1 MLIGGLL
8 ILVTGC
14 GGGGEAGLDPAQVV
28 PDPVIQE
35 AALRQEYAAHPEFR
49 NQYAL
54 YQVKAHYAY
63 ARGATGEGITLG
75 IVDSGVDPS
84 HPKFKGK
91 LESANIEGYDPDFS
105 TCGHRASDGTC
116 LSTLGHGT
124 FVGGIMAANRRT
136 DPDDGPVN
144 ESAVH
149 GVAFDA
155 KVISVGFPS
164 VDEIIEDIFPENP
177 TPEQILNLP
186 ALIQDIESVLE
197 GQFATAFN
205 RLNSK
210 VMAINASFGLSGNIE
225 DFGAEE
231 MRERFPNAIEA
242 IAQRDTP
249 AGQRTVYVWA
259 AGNAR
264 GEIKPDGSIE
274 SGSSVEIVAGLPVRI
289 PELRGHS
296 LAVVATDQQGA
307 IAEFSNRC
315 GIAKAFCL
323 AAPGVDIIGP
333 VPGFYCPNG
342 TEECYLRLQE
352 SGTSSAAPFV
362 TGGIGLLAQHYRNQ
376 LGNDEIVK
384 RILTTADKTGIY
396 ADSDVYGQG
405 FLDLDAATRPVGEM
419 RMLAGVSLSGPSAP
433 STNSMINLGE
443 AFGDSLVQG
452 LVSEEVA
459 SFDALNA
466 PFFRPLRD
474 HLRPHAAPT
483 LEERLRTLGYD
494 SGGTAWEVAGTMAF
508 RLRLDA
514 VSTSGGI
521 GDEYGSGLRTGNHI
535 SGTSDASYPGSLGSL
550 MLAHP
555 LGGGQLQFGVRSH
568 PGWSF
573 GLYANDGKAEDGN
586 RLIRPGTFTDD
597 SAFTNP
603 FLSFTRNGARIGYA
617 TSIGPGALRIAAF
630 QGTAQYGKRRDTE
643 ASKATGFLTEYQFGS
658 SNGGYL
664 ALQAG
669 WLGEA
674 RGLVGSR
681 ARGAFGAISADTG
694 IVGLSVHHPL
704 NDSWSVL
711 ASAHAGT
718 SDTKMSKPG
727 MMRDP
732 SKLWASSFALGFIGQ
747 DFDLVGGR
755 WAFRLSQPLRIEAG
769 HVKLHWVAGRTPD
782 GQVNIRQ
789 AAVDLEP
796 SGRQLDL
803 ELTWSRPWV
812 GGQVHLAGIVSHDAG
827 HVRGDHEAVL
837 LARYH
842 RAF

>member
-8 ILVTGC
+8 IFMTGC
-14 GGGGEAGLDPAQVV
+14 GGGGEAGPDPAQTV
-28 PDPVIQE
+28 PDPVMQE

-49 NQYAL
+49 NQHAL

-75 IVDSGVDPS
+75 IVDSGVDPG
-84 HPKFKGK
+84 HPKFEGK

-124 FVGGIMAANRRT
+124 FVGGIMVANRHI
-136 DPDDGPVN
+136 GPGDSPAN

-164 VDEIIEDIFPENP
+164 VDETIEDILPENP

-186 ALIQDIESVLE
+186 ALIQGIESVLE

-205 RLNSK
+205 RLNSR
-210 VMAINASFGLSGNIE
+210 VTAVNASFGLSGNIE

-231 MRERFPNAIEA
+231 LRERFPNVIEA
-242 IAQRDTP
+242 ITQRDTP
-249 AGQRTVYVWA
+249 AGQRTAYVWA

-264 GEIKPDGSIE
+264 GEIKLDGSIE
-274 SGSSVEIVAGLPVRI
+274 SGSSVEIVAGLPVYI

-296 LAVVATDQQGA
+296 LAVVATNPQGS

-333 VPGFYCPNG
+333 VPGFYCPDG
-342 TEECYLRLQE
+342 TKECYLKLQE

-376 LGNDEIVK
+376 LGNNEIVK
-384 RILTTADKTGIY
+384 RILATADKTGIY

-405 FLDLDAATRPVGEM
+405 FLDLDAATKPVGEM
-419 RMLAGVSLSGPSAP
+419 RMLSGVSLSGPSAP
-433 STNSMINLGE
+433 STNSMIHLGG

-452 LVSEEVA
+452 LASQEVA

-474 HLRPHAAPT
+474 HLRPHTAPT
-483 LEERLRTLGYD
+483 LEERLRTLGHD
-494 SGGTAWEVAGTMAF
+494 PGDTEVAGTMAF

-521 GDEYGSGLRTGNHI
+521 GDEYGSDLLADNHI
-535 SGTSDASYPGSLGSL
+535 SGTWNASYPGSLGFL

-555 LGGGQLQFGVRSH
+555 LAGGQLQLGVRHH
-568 PGWSF
+568 PGWPF
-573 GLYANDGKAEDGN
+573 ELYADDGN
-586 RLIRPGTFTDD
+586 RLIGPGTFTDD

-617 TSIGPGALRIAAF
+617 TGIGSGALRIAAF
-630 QGTAQYGKRRDTE
+630 QGTAQYGQRRNAE
-643 ASKATGFLTEYQFGS
+643 ASKATGFLAEYQFGN
-658 SNGGYL
+658 SNGRNL
-664 ALQAG
+664 TLQAG
-669 WLGEA
+669 WLNEA
-674 RGLVGSR
+674 RGLIGSR
-681 ARGAFGAISADTG
+681 ASGAFGAIGADTG

-704 NDSWSVL
+704 NDNWSVL

-727 MMRDP
+727 MMHDP
-732 SKLWASSFALGFIGQ
+732 SKLWASSFALGLIGQ
-747 DFDLVGGR
+747 DFDRAGGR

-782 GQVNIRQ
+782 GQVNIRRT
-789 AAVDLEP
+789 AVNLEP

-803 ELTWSRPWV
+803 ELTWSRPWT
-812 GGQVHLAGIVSHDAG
+812 GGQQVHLAGIVSHDVG
-827 HVRGDHEAVL
+827 HVRGEHELVL
-837 LARYH
+837 LGSYR